1 MNFSSVQHR
10 ALLAAAI
17 CLFLSFAQSASAQTA
32 KLPVRRPT
40 TAAAPAATSRPKL
53 VVLLVVDQMRADYID
68 KFLHQWTGGLRRLV
82 QEGAW
87 FREAAYPYA
96 ATETC
101 VGHSTISTGALPAT
115 HGMVANAWWDRTS
128 QRMVTC
134 TNDPKAKNSAY
145 AGGTA
150 SGGDSAV
157 RMLVPSFA
165 EELKFQTGGATR
177 VVTFSLK
184 ARSAITMAGHK
195 SDAATWFDSG
205 SWVTSNVYGT
215 MPFIED
221 YVKAHPVRA
230 DYGKTWTL
238 SLPETQYWF
247 DDKVVNAKPPDGWDS
262 SFPHSLRGKGA
273 GNEPDA
279 AFFEQWATSSFAD
292 TYLTELAKAAV
303 DSLGLGKSGATDF
316 LGISYSSVDY
326 VGHSFGP
333 RSREIQEILIGLDK
347 NLSDLL
353 AHLDQKVGRGKYVVA
368 LTADH
373 GSTPIPEEMQ
383 KIGVDAGRLNF
394 AEIQANIEKV
404 LEPFSY
410 PTPAI
415 ARIVGDEIY
424 FAPGIYDKLEQD
436 GAALSAVMDSIT
448 SQPGVANVY
457 TAEALEDRPST
468 QSAIRSALAASYFPS
483 RSGDVFIVPRPYWLL
498 DYSAPGQPPRAFGTG
513 HGSLYYYDQRVPILL
528 MGLGIQSGE
537 YYSEVTPAD
546 IAPTLAAL
554 CGITLS
560 TRDGHVLT
568 SALAKP
574 SAH

>member
-1 MNFSSVQHR
+1 MNFSSVRRQ
-10 ALLAAAI
+10 ALLATAI

-32 KLPVRRPT
+32 RLPVRRPT
-40 TAAAPAATSRPKL
+40 AAAAPAAPSRPKL

-87 FREAAYPYA
+87 YREAAYPYA
-96 ATETC
+96 TTETC

-115 HGMVANAWWDRTS
+115 HGIVANAWWDRASQKMVRCTS
-128 QRMVTC
+128 
-134 TNDPKAKNSAY
+134 DPKAKNSAY
-145 AGGTA
+145 AGGHAT
-150 SGGDSAV
+150 GGDSAV

-177 VVTFSLK
+177 IVTFSLK

-195 SDAATWFDSG
+195 GDAATWFDSG
-205 SWVTSNVYGT
+205 SWVTSSVYGT

-221 YVKAHPVRA
+221 YVKAHPIQA

-238 SLPETQYWF
+238 SLPENQYLYE
-247 DDKVVNAKPPDGWDS
+247 DKAVNAKPPDGWDS

-292 TYLTELAKAAV
+292 SYLTELAKTAV

-316 LGISYSSVDY
+316 IGISYSSVDY

-353 AHLDQKVGRGKYVVA
+353 SHLDQKIGRGNYVVA
-368 LTADH
+368 LSADH
-373 GSTPIPEEMQ
+373 GSTPIPEDMQ
-383 KIGVDAGRLNF
+383 KMGVDAGRLNL
-394 AEIQANIEKV
+394 AEIQVNVEKV
-404 LEPFSY
+404 LEPFNY
-410 PTPAI
+410 PKPAI
-415 ARIVGDEIY
+415 AHIAGGEIY

-436 GAALSAVMDSIT
+436 GTALSAVMDSIT
-448 SQPGVANVY
+448 SHPGVANVY
-457 TAEALEDRPST
+457 TAEALEDRPPT
-468 QSAIRSALAASYFPS
+468 QSAIRRALAASYFPS

-498 DYSAPGQPPRAFGTG
+498 DYSPPGQPPRTSGTG
-513 HGSLYYYDQRVPILL
+513 HVSPYYYDQRVPILL
-528 MGLGIQSGE
+528 MGLGIRRGE
-537 YYSEVTPAD
+537 YYGEVSPAD

-568 SALAKP
+568 SAVAKP
-574 SAH
+574 LAH